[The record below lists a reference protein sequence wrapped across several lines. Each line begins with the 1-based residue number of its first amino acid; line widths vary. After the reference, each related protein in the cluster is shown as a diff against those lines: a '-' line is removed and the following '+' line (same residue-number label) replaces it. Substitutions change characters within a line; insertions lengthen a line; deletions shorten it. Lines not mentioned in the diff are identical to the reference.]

1 MDDRLVTSADAPWR
15 TRPLV
20 PFTGAVGLVRGR
32 RTRSPSLF
40 AVTDQVV
47 AQMRDGLAVHDASGR
62 LVAWNPAAAAITG
75 WSFDEVGG
83 RFPAALPEGLVDLGA
98 GRWVDVR
105 HTRVQQDGRPVQVT
119 LFADA
124 RQEVALREAYARL
137 NDLVTS
143 DPLTGLP
150 NRLLAEDRL
159 RLSVSLA
166 KRDRRLVAVL
176 FVDLDRFKLIND
188 SLGHRAGDDVLKEV
202 ARRLRRSIRESDT
215 AARVG
220 GDEFVVLL
228 HTMSHVEDA
237 EHVAAELMR
246 QLEAPFVLGGH
257 EVYLAASVG
266 IAVFPD
272 HGEDPVS
279 LLQAADLAM
288 YRAKQEGGNLFRT
301 YTPAMA
307 ELTRDR
313 LMLAT
318 ELHRAMRTDELEVH
332 YQPQID
338 IDTGA
343 VVGLE
348 ALVRWRHPQR
358 GLMPPDRF
366 LPVAEETGAI
376 VDIDR
381 YVLRSACAQLDR
393 WTRGGVTVP
402 MVSVNFSA
410 RTLATTDVMAM
421 VSQALGDSRLAA
433 GRLEVEVSE
442 HVVAD
447 AEGDVQRKLAELRA
461 LGVQVAIDDFGTG
474 YSSLGHLKRFPL
486 DTIKLDRSFV
496 ADVTG
501 QPRASDIA
509 VLRAVV
515 TMAGDLG
522 LRCVAEG
529 VETAAQRKVL
539 RYLRCHLVQGYLY
552 GKPVPPADLP
562 LLLQR
567 STPPPILLAGG

>member
-1 MDDRLVTSADAPWR
+1 
-15 TRPLV
+15 
-20 PFTGAVGLVRGR
+20 
-32 RTRSPSLF
+32 
-40 AVTDQVV
+40 
-47 AQMRDGLAVHDASGR
+47 MRDGLAVHDGAGH

-75 WSFDEVGG
+75 WSMEEVGD
-83 RFPAALPEGLVDLGA
+83 RFPAGLPEGLVDLGA

-105 HTRVQQDGRPVQVT
+105 HTQVQHEGEPLQVT

-137 NDLVTS
+137 NDLVTT

-150 NRLLAEDRL
+150 NRVLAEDRL

-166 KRDRRLVAVL
+166 TRDRRAVGVL

-188 SLGHRAGDDVLKEV
+188 TLGHRSGDDVLREV
-202 ARRLRRSIRESDT
+202 ARRLRRSIRDSDT

-220 GDEFVVLL
+220 GDEFVVIL
-228 HTMSHVEDA
+228 HTLAHIEDA
-237 EHVAAELMR
+237 DHVAGELLR
-246 QLEAPFVLGGH
+246 QLEVPFVLGGH
-257 EVYLAASVG
+257 EVYIAASVG
-266 IAVFPD
+266 IAVFPE
-272 HGEDPVS
+272 HGNDPVS

-288 YRAKQEGGNLFRT
+288 YRAKRDGGNMFRT
-301 YTPAMA
+301 YTPALA

-318 ELHRAMRTDELEVH
+318 ELHRALHGNELEVH

-338 IDTGA
+338 IDTGS

-348 ALVRWRHPQR
+348 ALVRWRHPER
-358 GLMPPDRF
+358 GLVPPDRF

-381 YVLRSACAQLDR
+381 FVLRTACAQMQQWR
-393 WTRGGVTVP
+393 RGGVPVP
-402 MVSVNFSA
+402 MVSVNVSA
-410 RTLATTDVMAM
+410 RTLASNEVATM
-421 VSQALGDSRLAA
+421 VSDALGASHLAPD
-433 GRLEVEVSE
+433 RLEIEVSE

-447 AEGDVQRKLAELRA
+447 AEGDVERKLADLRD
-461 LGVQVAIDDFGTG
+461 LGVQIAIDDFGTG

-529 VETAAQRKVL
+529 VETVAQRKVL
-539 RYLRCHLVQGYLY
+539 RYLRCHLVQGFLY
-552 GKPVPPADLP
+552 GRPVPASDLP
-562 LLLQR
+562 WLIER
-567 STPPPILLAGG
+567 ASPPPIVLSS